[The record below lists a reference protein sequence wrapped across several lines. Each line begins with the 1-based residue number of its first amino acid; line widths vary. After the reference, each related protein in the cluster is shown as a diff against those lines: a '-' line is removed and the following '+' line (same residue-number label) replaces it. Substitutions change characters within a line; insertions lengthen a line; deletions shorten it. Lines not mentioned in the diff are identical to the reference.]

1 MPEAFNR
8 RNTPVSNRRCRRT
21 ISLRSPPR
29 IHRLSIHLR
38 QSRRHHFWPRQSS
51 ERLRPRSH
59 PAGNTKAAQARP
71 AQSRSL
77 RRKNPGHERPRP
89 KNHRRHRPLVRRS
102 PRALRRRT
110 RRAPRLSPRH
120 RRVDRRNVSHLPP
133 RPPRRSPRPRPRRQ
147 KRLGHHLRQEA
158 HAQAQG
164 TPGFRRTLA
173 PPPHRRKLVHVAG
186 LPARR
191 QRRHAQNPPCQTPYA
206 QAPASQAQTP
216 HPQARVEAGFS
227 PALCLPILFRHLLQP
242 KPVATIFSLDCHYR
256 PSKCGLDIYLSWS
269 ARAPA
274 PAFSFVAYPF
284 VSEVGHPPRNANQ
297 QCLRFGTIRVRR
309 NFCRCN
315 SLEKPWVANRGVLKS
330 KELTSSALP

>member
-38 QSRRHHFWPRQSS
+38 QSRRHHFWPRQSPQ
-51 ERLRPRSH
+51 RLRPRSH
-59 PAGNTKAAQARP
+59 PAGNAKAAQARL

-77 RRKNPGHERPRP
+77 RGKNPGHERPRP

-102 PRALRRRT
+102 PKALRRRT

-120 RRVDRRNVSHLPP
+120 RRVERRNVSHLPP

-164 TPGFRRTLA
+164 TPRLRRTLA
-173 PPPHRRKLVHVAG
+173 PLPHRRKLVHVAS
-186 LPARR
+186 LSARR
-191 QRRHAQNPPCQTPYA
+191 QRRHAQNPPRQGPPQTDCPTPQNPPPPPPVG
-206 QAPASQAQTP
+206 QAYVQEASM
-216 HPQARVEAGFS
+216 V
-227 PALCLPILFRHLLQP
+227 L
-242 KPVATIFSLDCHYR
+242 
-256 PSKCGLDIYLSWS
+256 
-269 ARAPA
+269 
-274 PAFSFVAYPF
+274 PAFLESMPDLVTIQFGGLTW
-284 VSEVGHPPRNANQ
+284 SGLSDRQ
-297 QCLRFGTIRVRR
+297 RF
-309 NFCRCN
+309 
-315 SLEKPWVANRGVLKS
+315 
-330 KELTSSALP
+330 